1 MSDGIVLER
10 FLVDTWLP
18 AIKTTIR
25 ASTWA
30 GYEGHVRLHIVPRLG
45 SLRLD
50 EIGPADLN
58 AFYAELL
65 ESGKVSGRGGLAPNS
80 VRHVHVALHRA
91 FRDAVRW
98 GHLDS
103 NPAERSDPP
112 RNSFDDNHLGTW
124 TAEDLA
130 AFLAFTRGSEHY
142 ELWLLLAMTG
152 MRRGE
157 ALGVRLCDIDL
168 ERSELAVRQ
177 TVIQVSGRI
186 LLSTPKTARGRRI
199 VALDHA
205 TSEAL
210 RPIVGASQRGDS
222 LLFHRN
228 GDPLEPSQVTHSF
241 ARLVKRSGLPWIRLH
256 DLRHTHATLALEAGV
271 HPKIVS
277 ERLGHSTVSF
287 TLDVYSHAIPH
298 LQTEA
303 AEKIANLVRREHQ

>member
-1 MSDGIVLER
+1 MLLER
-10 FLVDTWLP
+10 FLVDEWLP

-25 ASTWA
+25 PSTWA

-45 SLRLD
+45 HLRLD
-50 EIGPADLN
+50 RIGPAELN
-58 AFYAELL
+58 ALYAELL
-65 ESGKVSGRGGLAPNS
+65 ESGKVSGRGGLAPGS
-80 VRHVHVALHRA
+80 VRHVHVALHRSL
-91 FRDAVRW
+91 RDAVRW
-98 GHLDS
+98 GYLTS

-112 RNSFDDNHLGTW
+112 KTSFGGNHMRTW
-124 TAEDLA
+124 TAEQLA
-130 AFLAFTRGSEHY
+130 SFLAFTKDSELY

-157 ALGVRLCDIDL
+157 ALGVRSCDVDL
-168 ERSELAVRQ
+168 DRGELAVRQ
-177 TVIQVSGRI
+177 TVIEVSGKI
-186 LLSTPKTARGRRI
+186 VLSTPKTARGRRVI
-199 VALDHA
+199 ALDPGTA
-205 TSEAL
+205 IEL
-210 RPIVGASQRGDS
+210 RPLAAGARNES

-228 GDPLEPSQVTHSF
+228 GEPLEPSQVSHGF

-287 TLDVYSHAIPH
+287 TLDVYSHAIRH

-303 AEKIANLVRREHQ
+303 AEKIAGLIRGDGGLA